1 MKNNGKNILFY
12 VVLIAVLLVAST
24 FLIGQKKEE
33 PPEYSEIVK
42 LFENGEVESYTVTA
56 GNILDI
62 KTRDQVKSNGIT
74 VKGKEITYKLR
85 NLELFM
91 IDINP
96 IVYNLNHD
104 DNPDNDITSYNY
116 EPPKE
121 TSIWITFIPY
131 ILVIVFFVVL
141 WFFAMNSAMGG
152 KGGKINSFGKS
163 RARVNLGGK
172 NKVMFTDVAGA
183 DEEKEELK
191 EVVDFLKNPKKF
203 TELGAKIPRGV
214 LLVGPPGTGKTLLAK
229 AVAGEANVPF
239 FSISGSDFVEMYVG
253 VGASRVRDLF
263 DTAKKTAPAIV
274 FIDEIDAVGRHR
286 GAGLGGGHDER
297 EQTLNQL
304 LVEMD
309 GFAENDGIIVIAA
322 TNRPDI
328 LDPALLRPGRFDR
341 QVTVNYPD
349 VRGREEILKVHARN
363 KPLEK
368 DVELSV
374 IAKTTAGFTGA
385 DLANLLNEA
394 ALLAARKSKH
404 LIGMKELEEAMVKV
418 IVGPHK
424 KSKVISEKSKKLTA
438 YHEAGH
444 AVASFFLP
452 GHDEVH
458 QISIIP
464 AGRAG
469 GYTLY
474 LPKEDRDYMSKGD
487 MENEL
492 VSLLGGRVAE
502 KLTLDDISTGASN
515 DIQRATDIARSMVT
529 KYGMSENLG
538 PIVYGE
544 NQEEVFLGMSMTHS
558 RNYSET
564 VASEIDAEV
573 RAIVEHAYRR
583 TEKILNEH
591 MDKLSFIAEYLITHE
606 IMDEDQFKA
615 VMNGNPTVEELEEIV
630 KTKAENSDKQNDEA
644 HRAAKEAKTKAAETA
659 SAVDSENAM
668 GIDPN
673 ASRYNIRRR
682 IAEESKKEADAQES
696 DLSEDPKNSDNEN
709 SDSEND
715 SSKE

>member
-1 MKNNGKNILFY
+1 MMKNNGKTILFY
-12 VVLIAVLLVAST
+12 VVLIIVILFASYFLLGT
-24 FLIGQKKEE
+24 KEE
-33 PPEYSEIVK
+33 KPPEYSEIVTM
-42 LFENGEVESYTVTA
+42 FENGEVEAYNVTA
-56 GNILDI
+56 GNVLDI
-62 KTRDQVKSNGIT
+62 KTRDKTNSSGVT
-74 VKGKEITYKLR
+74 VKGKEFSVKLR
-85 NLELFM
+85 SLELFER
-91 IDINP
+91 DIKP
-96 IVYNLNHD
+96 IVYALNHD
-104 DNPDNDITSYNY
+104 DDPDNDITSYNY

-121 TSIWITFIPY
+121 TSLWLSFLPY
-131 ILVIVFFVVL
+131 ILMIVFFVVL

-263 DTAKKTAPAIV
+263 ETAKKTAPAIV

-349 VRGREEILKVHARN
+349 IRGREEILKVHARN

-368 DVELSV
+368 DVDLSV

-424 KSKVISEKSKKLTA
+424 KSKVISDKSKKLTA

-529 KYGMSENLG
+529 KYGMSEALG

-564 VASEIDAEV
+564 VAAEIDAEV
-573 RAIVEHAYRR
+573 RAVVERAYRR
-583 TEKILNEH
+583 TEKILSENME
-591 MDKLSFIAEYLITHE
+591 KLTFIAEYLITHE
-606 IMDEDQFKA
+606 LMDEDQFRA
-615 VMNGNPTVEELEEIV
+615 VMNGNPTVEELEEIA
-630 KTKAENSDKQNDEA
+630 KQKNEKSDKQNADA
-644 HRAAKEAKTKAAETA
+644 HIAKAKKSEKAAAMPE
-659 SAVDSENAM
+659 SEDGDNAAR
-668 GIDPN
+668 D
-673 ASRYNIRRR
+673 NIRRR
-682 IAEESKKEADAQES
+682 IAEESQEMASDTDDTADS
-696 DLSEDPKNSDNEN
+696 DTPDNSD
-709 SDSEND
+709 
-715 SSKE
+715 K

>member
-1 MKNNGKNILFY
+1 MMKNNGKTILFY
-12 VVLIAVLLVAST
+12 VVLIIVILFASYFLLGT
-24 FLIGQKKEE
+24 KEE
-33 PPEYSEIVK
+33 KPPEYSEIVTM
-42 LFENGEVESYTVTA
+42 FENGEVEAYNVTA
-56 GNILDI
+56 GNVLDI
-62 KTRDQVKSNGIT
+62 KTRDKTNSSGVT
-74 VKGKEITYKLR
+74 VKGKEFSVKLR
-85 NLELFM
+85 SLELFER
-91 IDINP
+91 DIKP
-96 IVYNLNHD
+96 IVYALNHD

-121 TSIWITFIPY
+121 TSLWLSFLPY
-131 ILVIVFFVVL
+131 ILMIVFFVVL

-349 VRGREEILKVHARN
+349 IRGREEILKVHARN

-368 DVELSV
+368 DVDLSV

-424 KSKVISEKSKKLTA
+424 KSKVISDKSKKLTA

-529 KYGMSENLG
+529 KYGMSEALG

-564 VASEIDAEV
+564 VAAEIDAEV
-573 RAIVEHAYRR
+573 RAVIERAYRR
-583 TEKILNEH
+583 TEKILSENME
-591 MDKLSFIAEYLITHE
+591 KLTFIAEYLITHE
-606 IMDEDQFKA
+606 LMDEDQFRA
-615 VMNGNPTVEELEEIV
+615 VMNGNPTVEELEEIA
-630 KTKAENSDKQNDEA
+630 KQKNDNSDKQNADA
-644 HRAAKEAKTKAAETA
+644 HIAKAKKSEKAAAMPE
-659 SAVDSENAM
+659 SEDGDNAAR
-668 GIDPN
+668 D
-673 ASRYNIRRR
+673 NIRRR
-682 IAEESKKEADAQES
+682 IAEESQEMASDTDDTADS
-696 DLSEDPKNSDNEN
+696 DTPDNSD
-709 SDSEND
+709 
-715 SSKE
+715 K

>member
-1 MKNNGKNILFY
+1 MKNNGKTILFY
-12 VVLIAVLLVAST
+12 VVLIIVILFASYFLLGT
-24 FLIGQKKEE
+24 KEE
-33 PPEYSEIVK
+33 KPPEYSEIVTM
-42 LFENGEVESYTVTA
+42 FENGEVEAYNVTA
-56 GNILDI
+56 GNVLDI
-62 KTRDQVKSNGIT
+62 KTRDKTNSSGVT
-74 VKGKEITYKLR
+74 VKGKEFSVKLR
-85 NLELFM
+85 SLELFER
-91 IDINP
+91 DIKP
-96 IVYNLNHD
+96 IVYALNHD
-104 DNPDNDITSYNY
+104 DDPDNDITSYNY

-121 TSIWITFIPY
+121 TSLWLSFLPY
-131 ILVIVFFVVL
+131 ILMIVFFVVL

-263 DTAKKTAPAIV
+263 ETAKKTAPAIV

-349 VRGREEILKVHARN
+349 IRGREEILKVHARN

-368 DVELSV
+368 DVDLSV

-424 KSKVISEKSKKLTA
+424 KSKVISDKSKKLTA

-529 KYGMSENLG
+529 KYGMSETLG

-564 VASEIDAEV
+564 VAAEIDAEV
-573 RAIVEHAYRR
+573 RAVIERAYRR
-583 TEKILNEH
+583 TEKILSENME
-591 MDKLSFIAEYLITHE
+591 KLTFIAEYLITHE
-606 IMDEDQFKA
+606 LMDEDQFRA
-615 VMNGNPTVEELEEIV
+615 VMNGNPTVEELEEIA
-630 KTKAENSDKQNDEA
+630 KQKNEKSDKQNADA
-644 HRAAKEAKTKAAETA
+644 HLAKAKKSEKSADLPESADGDTAAR
-659 SAVDSENAM
+659 D
-668 GIDPN
+668 
-673 ASRYNIRRR
+673 NIRRR
-682 IAEESKKEADAQES
+682 IAEESQEMASDTDDTADS
-696 DLSEDPKNSDNEN
+696 DTPDNSD
-709 SDSEND
+709 
-715 SSKE
+715 K

>member
-1 MKNNGKNILFY
+1 MMKNNGKTILFY
-12 VVLIAVLLVAST
+12 VVLIIVILFASYFLLGT
-24 FLIGQKKEE
+24 KEE
-33 PPEYSEIVK
+33 KPPEYSEIVTM
-42 LFENGEVESYTVTA
+42 FENGEVEAYNVTA
-56 GNILDI
+56 GNVLDI
-62 KTRDQVKSNGIT
+62 KTRDKTNSSGVT
-74 VKGKEITYKLR
+74 VKGKEFSVKLR
-85 NLELFM
+85 SLELFER
-91 IDINP
+91 DIKP
-96 IVYNLNHD
+96 IVYALNHD
-104 DNPDNDITSYNY
+104 DDPDNDITSYNY

-121 TSIWITFIPY
+121 TSLWLSFLPY
-131 ILVIVFFVVL
+131 ILMIVFFVVL

-349 VRGREEILKVHARN
+349 IRGREEILKVHARN

-368 DVELSV
+368 DVDLSV

-424 KSKVISEKSKKLTA
+424 KSKVISDKSKKLTA

-529 KYGMSENLG
+529 KYGMSEALG

-564 VASEIDAEV
+564 VAAEIDAEV
-573 RAIVEHAYRR
+573 RAVIERAYRR
-583 TEKILNEH
+583 TEKILSENME
-591 MDKLSFIAEYLITHE
+591 KLTFIAEYLITHE
-606 IMDEDQFKA
+606 LMDEDQFRA
-615 VMNGNPTVEELEEIV
+615 VMNGNPTVEELEEIA
-630 KTKAENSDKQNDEA
+630 KQKNDNSDKQNADA
-644 HRAAKEAKTKAAETA
+644 HIAKAKKSEKAAAMPE
-659 SAVDSENAM
+659 SEDGDNAAR
-668 GIDPN
+668 D
-673 ASRYNIRRR
+673 NIRRR
-682 IAEESKKEADAQES
+682 IAEESQEMASDTDDTADS
-696 DLSEDPKNSDNEN
+696 DTPDNSD
-709 SDSEND
+709 
-715 SSKE
+715 K

>member
-1 MKNNGKNILFY
+1 MMKNNGKTILFY
-12 VVLIAVLLVAST
+12 VVLIIVILFASYFLLGT
-24 FLIGQKKEE
+24 KEE
-33 PPEYSEIVK
+33 KPPEYSEIVTM
-42 LFENGEVESYTVTA
+42 FENGEVEAYNVTA
-56 GNILDI
+56 GNVLDI
-62 KTRDQVKSNGIT
+62 KTRDKTNSSGVT
-74 VKGKEITYKLR
+74 VKGKEFSVKLR
-85 NLELFM
+85 SLELFER
-91 IDINP
+91 DIKP
-96 IVYNLNHD
+96 IVYALNHD
-104 DNPDNDITSYNY
+104 DNPNNDITSYNY

-121 TSIWITFIPY
+121 TSLWLSFLPY
-131 ILVIVFFVVL
+131 ILMIVFFVVL

-349 VRGREEILKVHARN
+349 IRGREEILKVHARN

-368 DVELSV
+368 DVDLSV

-424 KSKVISEKSKKLTA
+424 KSKVISDKSKKLTA

-529 KYGMSENLG
+529 KYGMSEALG

-564 VASEIDAEV
+564 VAAEIDAEV
-573 RAIVEHAYRR
+573 RAVIERAYRR
-583 TEKILNEH
+583 TEKILSENME
-591 MDKLSFIAEYLITHE
+591 KLTFIAEYLITHE
-606 IMDEDQFKA
+606 LMDEDQFRA
-615 VMNGNPTVEELEEIV
+615 VMNGNPTVEELEEIA
-630 KTKAENSDKQNDEA
+630 KQKNDNSDKQNADA
-644 HRAAKEAKTKAAETA
+644 HIAKAKKSEKAAAMPE
-659 SAVDSENAM
+659 SEDGDNAAR
-668 GIDPN
+668 D
-673 ASRYNIRRR
+673 NIRRR
-682 IAEESKKEADAQES
+682 IAEESQEMASDTDDTADS
-696 DLSEDPKNSDNEN
+696 DTPDNSD
-709 SDSEND
+709 
-715 SSKE
+715 K

>member
-1 MKNNGKNILFY
+1 MMKNNGKTILFY
-12 VVLIAVLLVAST
+12 VVLIIVILFASYFLLGT
-24 FLIGQKKEE
+24 KEE
-33 PPEYSEIVK
+33 KPPEYSEIVTM
-42 LFENGEVESYTVTA
+42 FENGEVEAYNVTA
-56 GNILDI
+56 GNVLDI
-62 KTRDQVKSNGIT
+62 KTRDKTNSSGVT
-74 VKGKEITYKLR
+74 VKGKEFSVKLR
-85 NLELFM
+85 SLELFER
-91 IDINP
+91 DIKP
-96 IVYNLNHD
+96 IVYALNHD
-104 DNPDNDITSYNY
+104 DDPNNDITSYNY

-121 TSIWITFIPY
+121 TSLWLSFLPY
-131 ILVIVFFVVL
+131 ILMIVFFVVL

-349 VRGREEILKVHARN
+349 IRGREEILKVHARN

-368 DVELSV
+368 DVDLSV

-424 KSKVISEKSKKLTA
+424 KSKVISDKSKKLTA

-529 KYGMSENLG
+529 KYGMSEALG

-564 VASEIDAEV
+564 VAAEIDAEV
-573 RAIVEHAYRR
+573 RAVIERAYRR
-583 TEKILNEH
+583 TEKILSENME
-591 MDKLSFIAEYLITHE
+591 KLTFIAEYLITHE
-606 IMDEDQFKA
+606 LMDEDQFRA
-615 VMNGNPTVEELEEIV
+615 VMNGNPTVEELEEIA
-630 KTKAENSDKQNDEA
+630 KQKNDNSDKQNADA
-644 HRAAKEAKTKAAETA
+644 HIAKAKKSEKAAAMPE
-659 SAVDSENAM
+659 SEDGDNAAR
-668 GIDPN
+668 D
-673 ASRYNIRRR
+673 NIRRR
-682 IAEESKKEADAQES
+682 IAEESQEMASDTDDTADS
-696 DLSEDPKNSDNEN
+696 DTPDNSD
-709 SDSEND
+709 
-715 SSKE
+715 K